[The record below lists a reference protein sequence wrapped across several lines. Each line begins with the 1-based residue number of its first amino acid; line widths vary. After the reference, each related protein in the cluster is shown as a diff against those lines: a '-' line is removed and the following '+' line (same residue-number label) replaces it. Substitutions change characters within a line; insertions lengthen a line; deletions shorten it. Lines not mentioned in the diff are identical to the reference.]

1 LDVGIDRV
9 RDELVGA
16 AGLALVDHC
25 GPLAVVAHAGDQVPQ
40 PGAASGRE
48 LVPGVAQV
56 VEVISANFR

>member
-25 GPLAVVAHAGDQVPQ
+25 GRSLSWPMQVIRSRSPAPLR
-40 PGAASGRE
+40 AANWFPVWRRSWM
-48 LVPGVAQV
+48 
-56 VEVISANFR
+56 